1 MFEGIG
7 KINSYL
13 QQQSLQTLTEDKSS
27 QTKETQKD
35 SSQPDSIVDIMLST
49 TSSADG
55 TTQRVA
61 AIRKKL
67 MNGRELT
74 DEELHYL
81 EKNSPDLYEKA
92 MKVKEVRE
100 QLREDLKHAK
110 TKAEAQRAVTRAQVS
125 VAASAKAELSGAGG
139 ITAGAG
145 TAAAGASSAADT
157 GSSADAAGGTTAIP
171 IQAGNTGDAM
181 NVSLTAASPA
191 PEAAALSSAEGADAA
206 GLAPAAISGDAMA
219 AAAGSGTAAAGAA
232 GSVSETT
239 SESSQVY
246 DKYVM
251 QIRGIQDEWQK
262 FTRTKGY
269 KQLPENY
276 HK

>member
-1 MFEGIG
+1 LFEGIG

-145 TAAAGASSAADT
+145 TAAAGAPS
-157 GSSADAAGGTTAIP
+157 AAGGTAIP
-171 IQAGNTGDAM
+171 VQAGNTGDAM

>member
-1 MFEGIG
+1 
-7 KINSYL
+7 
-13 QQQSLQTLTEDKSS
+13 
-27 QTKETQKD
+27 
-35 SSQPDSIVDIMLST
+35 
-49 TSSADG
+49 
-55 TTQRVA
+55 
-61 AIRKKL
+61 
-67 MNGRELT
+67 
-74 DEELHYL
+74 
-81 EKNSPDLYEKA
+81 
-92 MKVKEVRE
+92 
-100 QLREDLKHAK
+100 
-110 TKAEAQRAVTRAQVS
+110 
-125 VAASAKAELSGAGG
+125 
-139 ITAGAG
+139 
-145 TAAAGASSAADT
+145 
-157 GSSADAAGGTTAIP
+157 
-171 IQAGNTGDAM
+171 M